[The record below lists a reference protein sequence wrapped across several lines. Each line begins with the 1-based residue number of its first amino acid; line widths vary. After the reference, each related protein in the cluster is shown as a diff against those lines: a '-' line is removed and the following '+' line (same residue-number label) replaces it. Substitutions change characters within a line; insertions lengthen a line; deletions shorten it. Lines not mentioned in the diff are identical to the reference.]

1 MSDPRMVAQATK
13 VVGLGFCGIGLLL
26 LVILLPVSVKKVSH
40 DEYGIRYD
48 GLIKKVHSKVYD
60 EGKHIFTPQT
70 EMFIFGRTIQK
81 INVDLTCL
89 SSNGIEMEIGVDI
102 QYQIPKSQVFPIFE
116 EFGEFGNL
124 KRYLHLVAD
133 DSIRDS
139 IGKFTAKSFYES
151 RAAIQS
157 QIEEDMIESVKRA
170 KARINV
176 TTVVLSNYDF
186 PEELNSAIASKRS
199 AQNGIAVAESER
211 DGELME
217 AQTAWLTAQINAEQ
231 MEIEAAGEVESI
243 LAEAN
248 AKATSVA
255 DVWSNR
261 NSTYS
266 NIKTTLGLNSTE
278 FVDQYLVSI
287 VLQGATDP
295 VISLESN

>member
-1 MSDPRMVAQATK
+1 MGMDVPKTVACG
-13 VVGLGFCGIGLLL
+13 VCGIGVLLTI
-26 LVILLPVSVKKVSH
+26 ILIPVSIKQVAH
-40 DEYGIRYD
+40 DEYGVRYD
-48 GLIKKVHSKVYD
+48 GLTKKVHDDVYD
-60 EGKHIFTPQT
+60 EGKHVCTPQT
-70 EMFIFGRTIQK
+70 KMILYDRTIQK
-81 INVDLTCL
+81 MTVDAICL
-89 SSNGIEMEIGVDI
+89 SSNGIEMEIIVDI
-102 QYQIPKSQVFPIFE
+102 QYLIPKSQVLNIFD
-116 EFGEFGNL
+116 EFGQSNL
-124 KRYLHLVAD
+124 LEEYFQLVAD
-133 DSIRDS
+133 DSVRDS

-217 AQTAWLTAQINAEQ
+217 AETAWLTAQINAEQ

-266 NIKTTLGLNSTE
+266 NIKTTLALNSTE